1 VRPRIGRPRIGRLRI
16 GGLLA
21 AAVLLATSVVAV
33 GCSYSVVVTNPPPL
47 VTSVPIE
54 PTGWPNGTTGTFGL
68 RIDPSLLS
76 NIPSSVGGNP
86 LLEDVEFEM
95 LALDDPNYASPFD
108 AYYVA
113 HIDSISDLNWLE
125 VSVASLREGAQT
137 DDFYASWRDSWFK
150 TACSQA
156 DGIDTTTLESINDWQ
171 VDVATCKG
179 GVMAYTLSLGN
190 GILVSI
196 MDLGPRRLGRQLIE
210 GIN

>member
-1 VRPRIGRPRIGRLRI
+1 MRLRVGRLRV

-21 AAVLLATSVVAV
+21 AAILLATSVVAV
-33 GCSYSVVVTNPPPL
+33 GCSYTVVATSPTPL

-68 RIDPSLLS
+68 HIDPSLLS

-86 LLEDVEFEM
+86 LLEDVEFEL
-95 LALDDPNYASPFD
+95 LALDDPSYASPFD
-108 AYYVA
+108 GYYIA
-113 HIDSISDLNWLE
+113 HIDSVTDTNWLE
-125 VSVASLREGAQT
+125 VSLASLRDGAQT
-137 DDFYASWRDSWFK
+137 EEFYTSWRDSWFN

-156 DGIDTTTLESINDWQ
+156 DGIDTTTVESINDWQ

-179 GVMAYTLSLGN
+179 GVMAYTLRLDDGV
-190 GILVSI
+190 LVSI
-196 MDLGPRRLGRQLIE
+196 MDLGPRRLGRQLIQ

>member
-1 VRPRIGRPRIGRLRI
+1 MRLRI

-21 AAVLLATSVVAV
+21 AVILLATSVVAV
-33 GCSYSVVVTNPPPL
+33 GCSYSVVVTSPTPL

-54 PTGWPNGTTGTFGL
+54 PTAWPNGTTGTFGL
-68 RIDPSLLS
+68 RIDPSLLP

-86 LLEDVEFEM
+86 LLEDVGLE
-95 LALDDPNYASPFD
+95 LIALDDPHYASPFD
-108 AYYVA
+108 GYYIA
-113 HIDSISDLNWLE
+113 HIGSISDPNWLE

-137 DDFYASWRDSWFK
+137 EEFYTSWRDGWFK

-156 DGIDTTTLESINDWQ
+156 DGIGSTSVESINDWQ

-179 GVMAYTLSLGN
+179 GVMAYTLRLDN

>member
-1 VRPRIGRPRIGRLRI
+1 MRLRI

-21 AAVLLATSVVAV
+21 AVVLLATSVVAA
-33 GCSYSVVVTNPPPL
+33 GCYYTVVVTSPTPL

-54 PTGWPNGTTGTFGL
+54 PTGWPNGTIGTFGL
-68 RIDPSLLS
+68 RIDPSLLR

-86 LLEDVEFEM
+86 LLEDVEFE
-95 LALDDPNYASPFD
+95 LLTLDDPHYASPFD
-108 AYYVA
+108 GYYIA
-113 HIDSISDLNWLE
+113 HLNSISDPNWLE
-125 VSVASLREGAQT
+125 VSIASPREGAQT

-171 VDVATCKG
+171 VDVATCNG
-179 GVMAYTLSLGN
+179 GVMAYTLRLDN

-196 MDLGPRRLGRQLIE
+196 MDLGPRRLGRQLIK

>member
-1 VRPRIGRPRIGRLRI
+1 MRVRI

-21 AAVLLATSVVAV
+21 AAILLAIAVVAV
-33 GCSYSVVVTNPPPL
+33 GCSHTVVVTSPTPL
-47 VTSVPIE
+47 ATSVPIL
-54 PTGWPNGTTGTFGL
+54 PTAWPNGTVGTFGL

-86 LLEDVEFEM
+86 LLEDVGVEL
-95 LALDDPNYASPFD
+95 LALADPSYASPFD
-108 AYYVA
+108 GYIVA
-113 HIDSISDLNWLE
+113 HIDSVSDPNWLE
-125 VSVASLREGAQT
+125 VSVASLRDGAQT
-137 DDFYASWRDSWFK
+137 EEFYAAWRDSWFK

-156 DGIDTTTLESINDWQ
+156 DGIASTEVQSINDWP
-171 VDVATCKG
+171 VDVATCTG
-179 GVMAYTLSLGN
+179 GVMAYTLRLDN

>member
-1 VRPRIGRPRIGRLRI
+1 MRLRI

-21 AAVLLATSVVAV
+21 AVVLLATSVVAA
-33 GCSYSVVVTNPPPL
+33 GCYYTVVVTSPTPL

-54 PTGWPNGTTGTFGL
+54 PTGWPNGTIGTFGL
-68 RIDPSLLS
+68 RIDPSLLR

-86 LLEDVEFEM
+86 LLEDVEFE
-95 LALDDPNYASPFD
+95 LLTLDDPHYASPFD
-108 AYYVA
+108 GYYIA
-113 HIDSISDLNWLE
+113 HINSISDPNWLE
-125 VSVASLREGAQT
+125 VSIASPREGAQT

-171 VDVATCKG
+171 VDVATCNG
-179 GVMAYTLSLGN
+179 GVMAYTLRLDN

-196 MDLGPRRLGRQLIE
+196 MDLGPRRLGRQLIK

>member
-1 VRPRIGRPRIGRLRI
+1 MRLRVGRLRV

-21 AAVLLATSVVAV
+21 AAILLATSIVAV
-33 GCSYSVVVTNPPPL
+33 GCSYTVVVTSPTPY

-86 LLEDVEFEM
+86 LLEDVDFEL
-95 LALDDPNYASPFD
+95 LALDDPSYASPFD
-108 AYYVA
+108 GYYIA
-113 HIDSISDLNWLE
+113 HIDSISDPNWLE
-125 VSVASLREGAQT
+125 VSVASLRDGAQT
-137 DDFYASWRDSWFK
+137 DDFYTSWRDGWFK

-156 DGIDTTTLESINDWQ
+156 DGIDTTGLKSINDWQ

-179 GVMAYTLSLGN
+179 GVMAYTLRLDAAT
-190 GILVSI
+190 LVSI
-196 MDLGPRRLGRQLIE
+196 MDLGPRRLGAQLIE